1 MKKWI
6 YSGTREEQP
15 SERELMHGKLARKA
29 ASEGIVLLKNEGIL
43 PLKKDTAVALLGY
56 GAEKTVKGGIG
67 SGDVNNRKNI
77 SIYQGLKEAGVKI
90 VSEDWIS
97 DYHNR
102 YEQAREA
109 WKEKVLEEAKKVDN
123 PFDAYAEN
131 PFAMPL
137 GRKVAEEDIC
147 EADVVIYVIS
157 RISGEGKDRRK
168 VKGDYYLSEREE
180 EDLRYLAEMNK
191 PVILILNAGG
201 PVELTDILEQT
212 DNIKGILNISQ
223 LGQEGGDALA
233 DVLLGKEVPGGKLTT
248 TWARRYEDYPASE
261 EYGYLNGNLEKEKYK
276 EGIYV
281 GYRYFDS
288 FDKKVMFPFGF
299 GLSYTMFEMKCCS
312 INMEESKIRAEV
324 QVTNTGNEY
333 AGKEVV
339 QIYVTLPQTELEK
352 EYKRLAGFAKTR
364 LLKPGETQTLTVEI
378 PQKQLASFNEETHTW
393 IVEKGKYGILVGNS
407 SDKLKLEAVLVVS
420 DDTVLEQM
428 DKICPLQEE
437 LEQIYLTKEL
447 KEKSVQRQEKLITA
461 QVPEYY
467 FKPAMIPAKSENA
480 GKNQENLT
488 EEEKRFV
495 SVLED
500 RTTEELIP
508 LLYGKISEN
517 ISTLGAAGI
526 RVPGSAGETCGTLE
540 EYGIPSLVMAD
551 GPAGI
556 RLRQWYEVD
565 KETESIYEMGVLGS
579 LENGILEPGVHHE
592 NADTYYQYCTAFPVG
607 TALAQTW
614 DTDLMTEFGKA
625 IAEEMEEFHVNLW
638 LAPGMNIHRNP
649 LCGRNYEYYS
659 EDPYLSG
666 MLAAAVIRGVQSKSG
681 CGVTIKHFACNNQ
694 EDNRM
699 GVDSCVSER
708 ALREIYLRGFE
719 IAVKEGNPV
728 SIMTSYN
735 LINGIHAA
743 NSKDL
748 CMTVARKEWGFDG
761 AIMSDWNT
769 TVPEDGSVPWK
780 CVAAGNDI
788 IMPGNPDDECGRNY
802 EYYSED
808 PYLSGMLAAAVIR
821 GVQSK
826 SGCGVTI
833 KHFACNNQEDNR
845 MGVDSCVSER
855 ALREIYLR
863 GFEIAVKEGNP
874 VSIMTSYN
882 LINGIHA
889 ANSKDLCMTVARKEW
904 GFDGAIMS
912 DWNTTV
918 PEDGSV
924 PWKCVAAG
932 NDIIMPGNPDDDKN
946 IRQAYKEGKLTEE
959 EIRNCAGH
967 LVSMIRR
974 LESTDC

>member
-1 MKKWI
+1 
-6 YSGTREEQP
+6 
-15 SERELMHGKLARKA
+15 
-29 ASEGIVLLKNEGIL
+29 
-43 PLKKDTAVALLGY
+43 
-56 GAEKTVKGGIG
+56 
-67 SGDVNNRKNI
+67 
-77 SIYQGLKEAGVKI
+77 
-90 VSEDWIS
+90 
-97 DYHNR
+97 
-102 YEQAREA
+102 
-109 WKEKVLEEAKKVDN
+109 
-123 PFDAYAEN
+123 
-131 PFAMPL
+131 MPL

-437 LEQIYLTKEL
+437 LEQIHLTKEL

-495 SVLED
+495 SVLEG
-500 RTTEELIP
+500 RSAEELIP

-526 RVPGSAGETCGTLE
+526 RVPGSAGETSGALE
-540 EYGIPSLVMAD
+540 EDGIPSLVMAD

-565 KETESIYEMGVLGS
+565 KETDSIYEMGVLGS

-666 MLAAAVIRGVQSKSG
+666 MLAAAVTRGVQSKSG

-769 TVPEDGSVPWK
+769 TVPE
-780 CVAAGNDI
+780 N
-788 IMPGNPDDECGRNY
+788 
-802 EYYSED
+802 
-808 PYLSGMLAAAVIR
+808 
-821 GVQSK
+821 
-826 SGCGVTI
+826 
-833 KHFACNNQEDNR
+833 
-845 MGVDSCVSER
+845 
-855 ALREIYLR
+855 
-863 GFEIAVKEGNP
+863 
-874 VSIMTSYN
+874 
-882 LINGIHA
+882 
-889 ANSKDLCMTVARKEW
+889 
-904 GFDGAIMS
+904 
-912 DWNTTV
+912 
-918 PEDGSV
+918 GSV

-967 LVSMIRR
+967 LAVMICR
-974 LESTDC
+974 LNKNN

>member
-1 MKKWI
+1 MSKWI

-15 SERELMHGKLARKA
+15 SERELLHGKLAGKA
-29 ASEGIVLLKNEGIL
+29 AAEGIVLLKNEGIL
-43 PLKKDTAVALLGY
+43 PLKKDMAVALLGC

-77 SIYQGLKEAGVKI
+77 SAYQGLKEAGVSI
-90 VSEDWIS
+90 VSEDWIR

-137 GRKVAEEDIC
+137 GPKVAEGDIC
-147 EADVVIYVIS
+147 GADVAIYVIS

-168 VKGDYYLSEREE
+168 VKGDYYLREREE

-191 PVILILNAGG
+191 PVILIINAGG
-201 PVELTDILEQT
+201 PVELTDILQET

-223 LGQEGGDALA
+223 LGQEGGDALT
-233 DVLLGKEVPGGKLTT
+233 DILLGKEVPGGKLTT

-261 EYGYLNGNLEKEKYK
+261 EYGYLNGNLEKEEYK

-288 FDKKVMFPFGF
+288 FDKKVLFPFGF
-299 GLSYTMFEMKCCS
+299 GLSYTSFEMKFCGM
-312 INMEESKIRAEV
+312 NTEEGKLRAEV

-339 QIYVTLPQTELEK
+339 QIYVMLPQTGLEK

-364 LLKPGETQTLTVEI
+364 LLKPGETQRLTVEI
-378 PQKQLASFNEETHTW
+378 PQKQLASFCEETHSW
-393 IVEKGKYGILVGNS
+393 IIEKGRYGILIGDS
-407 SDKLKLEAVLVVS
+407 SDKLKLEAVLTVS
-420 DDTVLEQM
+420 DDAVLEHL
-428 DKICPLQEE
+428 DEICPLQEE
-437 LEQIYLTKEL
+437 LEQIHLTKEMR
-447 KEKSVQRQEKLITA
+447 EKSVQRQEELITT

-467 FKPAMIPAKSENA
+467 FEPVVIPAKSENA
-480 GKNQENLT
+480 KKNLT
-488 EEEKRFV
+488 EEEKRFA
-495 SVLED
+495 SVLKD
-500 RTTEELIP
+500 RTVEELIP

-526 RVPGSAGETCGTLE
+526 RVPGSAGETSGVLE
-540 EYGIPSLVMAD
+540 EYGILSLVMAD
-551 GPAGI
+551 GPAGV

-666 MLAAAVIRGVQSKSG
+666 MLAAAVTRGVQSKPG

-699 GVDSCVSER
+699 GVDSRVSER

-748 CMTVARKEWGFDG
+748 CMTAARKEWGFDG

-769 TVPEDGSVPWK
+769 TVPEDGSIPWK
-780 CVAAGNDI
+780 CA
-788 IMPGNPDDECGRNY
+788 
-802 EYYSED
+802 
-808 PYLSGMLAAAVIR
+808 
-821 GVQSK
+821 
-826 SGCGVTI
+826 
-833 KHFACNNQEDNR
+833 
-845 MGVDSCVSER
+845 
-855 ALREIYLR
+855 
-863 GFEIAVKEGNP
+863 
-874 VSIMTSYN
+874 
-882 LINGIHA
+882 
-889 ANSKDLCMTVARKEW
+889 
-904 GFDGAIMS
+904 
-912 DWNTTV
+912 
-918 PEDGSV
+918 
-924 PWKCVAAG
+924 AAG

-959 EIRNCAGH
+959 EIRSCAGH
-967 LVSMIRR
+967 LVSMIHR
-974 LESTDC
+974 LNENR

>member
-6 YSGTREEQP
+6 YSGTREEQQ

-43 PLKKDTAVALLGY
+43 PLKKDTAAALLGY

-248 TWARRYEDYPASE
+248 TWARRYEDYPVSE
-261 EYGYLNGNLEKEKYK
+261 EYGYLNGNLEKEEYR
-276 EGIYV
+276 EGIFV

-288 FDKKVMFPFGF
+288 FDKKVLFPFGF
-299 GLSYTMFEMKCCS
+299 GLSYTSFEIKCCGM
-312 INMEESKIRAEV
+312 NMEEGKLRAEV
-324 QVTNTGNEY
+324 QVTNTGKKY

-339 QIYVTLPQTELEK
+339 QIYVTLPQTGLEK

-364 LLKPGETQTLTVEI
+364 LLKPEETQTLIVEI
-378 PQKQLASFNEETHTW
+378 SQKQLASFCEETHTW
-393 IVEKGKYGILVGNS
+393 IIEKGSYGILIGNS
-407 SDKLKLEAVLVVS
+407 SDKLEQEAVLVIS
-420 DDTVLEQM
+420 DTSVLEHT
-428 DKICPLQEE
+428 DAICPLQEE
-437 LEQIYLTKEL
+437 LRQIHMTEEL
-447 KEKSVQRQEKLITA
+447 KEKLMQQEKELKTA
-461 QVPEYY
+461 QVPQYC
-467 FKPAMIPAKSENA
+467 FKPVMLPEKSEND
-480 GKNQENLT
+480 GENQENLT
-488 EEEKRFV
+488 EEEKRLF
-495 SVLED
+495 SVLD
-500 RTTEELIP
+500 GRSVEELIP

-526 RVPGSAGETCGTLE
+526 RVPGSAGETSGALE
-540 EYGIPSLVMAD
+540 EDGIPSLVMAD

-565 KETESIYEMGVLGS
+565 KETDSIYEMGVLGS

-666 MLAAAVIRGVQSKSG
+666 MLAAAATRGVQSKPG

-735 LINGIHAA
+735 LVNGVHAA
-743 NSKDL
+743 NSRDL

-769 TVPEDGSVPWK
+769 TVSEDGSIPWK

-788 IMPGNPDDECGRNY
+788 IMPGN
-802 EYYSED
+802 S
-808 PYLSGMLAAAVIR
+808 
-821 GVQSK
+821 
-826 SGCGVTI
+826 
-833 KHFACNNQEDNR
+833 
-845 MGVDSCVSER
+845 
-855 ALREIYLR
+855 
-863 GFEIAVKEGNP
+863 
-874 VSIMTSYN
+874 
-882 LINGIHA
+882 
-889 ANSKDLCMTVARKEW
+889 
-904 GFDGAIMS
+904 
-912 DWNTTV
+912 
-918 PEDGSV
+918 
-924 PWKCVAAG
+924 
-932 NDIIMPGNPDDDKN
+932 DDDKN
-946 IRQAYKEGKLTEE
+946 IRQAYKEGKLIEE
-959 EIRNCAGH
+959 EIRSCVGH
-967 LVSMIRR
+967 LAVMICR
-974 LESTDC
+974 LNKNN

>member
-29 ASEGIVLLKNEGIL
+29 ASESIVLLKNEGIL
-43 PLKKDTAVALLGY
+43 PLKKDTAAALLGY

-299 GLSYTMFEMKCCS
+299 GLSYTMFEMMCCS
-312 INMEESKIRAEV
+312 INMKESKIRAEV

-352 EYKRLAGFAKTR
+352 EYKRLTGFAKTR

-378 PQKQLASFNEETHTW
+378 PQKQLASFNEKTHTW

-437 LEQIYLTKEL
+437 LEQIHLTKEL

-488 EEEKRFV
+488 EE
-495 SVLED
+495 
-500 RTTEELIP
+500 
-508 LLYGKISEN
+508 
-517 ISTLGAAGI
+517 
-526 RVPGSAGETCGTLE
+526 
-540 EYGIPSLVMAD
+540 
-551 GPAGI
+551 
-556 RLRQWYEVD
+556 
-565 KETESIYEMGVLGS
+565 
-579 LENGILEPGVHHE
+579 
-592 NADTYYQYCTAFPVG
+592 
-607 TALAQTW
+607 
-614 DTDLMTEFGKA
+614 
-625 IAEEMEEFHVNLW
+625 
-638 LAPGMNIHRNP
+638 
-649 LCGRNYEYYS
+649 
-659 EDPYLSG
+659 
-666 MLAAAVIRGVQSKSG
+666 
-681 CGVTIKHFACNNQ
+681 
-694 EDNRM
+694 
-699 GVDSCVSER
+699 
-708 ALREIYLRGFE
+708 
-719 IAVKEGNPV
+719 
-728 SIMTSYN
+728 
-735 LINGIHAA
+735 
-743 NSKDL
+743 
-748 CMTVARKEWGFDG
+748 
-761 AIMSDWNT
+761 
-769 TVPEDGSVPWK
+769 
-780 CVAAGNDI
+780 
-788 IMPGNPDDECGRNY
+788 
-802 EYYSED
+802 
-808 PYLSGMLAAAVIR
+808 
-821 GVQSK
+821 
-826 SGCGVTI
+826 
-833 KHFACNNQEDNR
+833 
-845 MGVDSCVSER
+845 
-855 ALREIYLR
+855 
-863 GFEIAVKEGNP
+863 
-874 VSIMTSYN
+874 
-882 LINGIHA
+882 
-889 ANSKDLCMTVARKEW
+889 
-904 GFDGAIMS
+904 
-912 DWNTTV
+912 
-918 PEDGSV
+918 
-924 PWKCVAAG
+924 
-932 NDIIMPGNPDDDKN
+932 
-946 IRQAYKEGKLTEE
+946 
-959 EIRNCAGH
+959 
-967 LVSMIRR
+967 
-974 LESTDC
+974 

>member
-43 PLKKDTAVALLGY
+43 PLKKDTAAALLGY

-137 GRKVAEEDIC
+137 GRKVTEEDIC

-378 PQKQLASFNEETHTW
+378 PQKQLASFNEKTHT
-393 IVEKGKYGILVGNS
+393 
-407 SDKLKLEAVLVVS
+407 
-420 DDTVLEQM
+420 
-428 DKICPLQEE
+428 
-437 LEQIYLTKEL
+437 
-447 KEKSVQRQEKLITA
+447 
-461 QVPEYY
+461 
-467 FKPAMIPAKSENA
+467 
-480 GKNQENLT
+480 
-488 EEEKRFV
+488 
-495 SVLED
+495 
-500 RTTEELIP
+500 
-508 LLYGKISEN
+508 
-517 ISTLGAAGI
+517 
-526 RVPGSAGETCGTLE
+526 
-540 EYGIPSLVMAD
+540 
-551 GPAGI
+551 
-556 RLRQWYEVD
+556 
-565 KETESIYEMGVLGS
+565 
-579 LENGILEPGVHHE
+579 
-592 NADTYYQYCTAFPVG
+592 
-607 TALAQTW
+607 
-614 DTDLMTEFGKA
+614 
-625 IAEEMEEFHVNLW
+625 
-638 LAPGMNIHRNP
+638 
-649 LCGRNYEYYS
+649 
-659 EDPYLSG
+659 
-666 MLAAAVIRGVQSKSG
+666 
-681 CGVTIKHFACNNQ
+681 
-694 EDNRM
+694 
-699 GVDSCVSER
+699 
-708 ALREIYLRGFE
+708 
-719 IAVKEGNPV
+719 
-728 SIMTSYN
+728 
-735 LINGIHAA
+735 
-743 NSKDL
+743 
-748 CMTVARKEWGFDG
+748 
-761 AIMSDWNT
+761 
-769 TVPEDGSVPWK
+769 
-780 CVAAGNDI
+780 
-788 IMPGNPDDECGRNY
+788 
-802 EYYSED
+802 
-808 PYLSGMLAAAVIR
+808 
-821 GVQSK
+821 
-826 SGCGVTI
+826 
-833 KHFACNNQEDNR
+833 
-845 MGVDSCVSER
+845 
-855 ALREIYLR
+855 
-863 GFEIAVKEGNP
+863 
-874 VSIMTSYN
+874 
-882 LINGIHA
+882 
-889 ANSKDLCMTVARKEW
+889 
-904 GFDGAIMS
+904 
-912 DWNTTV
+912 
-918 PEDGSV
+918 
-924 PWKCVAAG
+924 
-932 NDIIMPGNPDDDKN
+932 
-946 IRQAYKEGKLTEE
+946 
-959 EIRNCAGH
+959 
-967 LVSMIRR
+967 
-974 LESTDC
+974 

>member
-1 MKKWI
+1 MSKWI

-15 SERELMHGKLARKA
+15 SERELLHGKLAGKA
-29 ASEGIVLLKNEGIL
+29 AAEGIVLLKNEGIL
-43 PLKKDTAVALLGY
+43 PLKKDMAVALLGC

-77 SIYQGLKEAGVKI
+77 SAYQGLKEAGVSI
-90 VSEDWIS
+90 VSEDWIR

-137 GRKVAEEDIC
+137 GPKVAEGDIC
-147 EADVVIYVIS
+147 GADVAIYVIS

-168 VKGDYYLSEREE
+168 VKGDYYLREREE

-191 PVILILNAGG
+191 PVILIINAGG
-201 PVELTDILEQT
+201 PVELTDILQET

-233 DVLLGKEVPGGKLTT
+233 DILLGKEVPGGKLTT

-261 EYGYLNGNLEKEKYK
+261 EYGYLNGNLEKEEYK

-288 FDKKVMFPFGF
+288 FDKKVLFPFGF
-299 GLSYTMFEMKCCS
+299 GLSYTSFEMKFCGM
-312 INMEESKIRAEV
+312 NTEEGKLRAEV

-339 QIYVTLPQTELEK
+339 QIYVTLPQTGLEK

-364 LLKPGETQTLTVEI
+364 LLKPGETQRLTVEI
-378 PQKQLASFNEETHTW
+378 PQKQLASFCEETHSW
-393 IVEKGKYGILVGNS
+393 IIEKGRYGILIGDS
-407 SDKLKLEAVLVVS
+407 SDKLKLEAVLTVS
-420 DDTVLEQM
+420 DDAVLEHL
-428 DKICPLQEE
+428 DEICPLQEE
-437 LEQIYLTKEL
+437 LEQIHLTKEMR
-447 KEKSVQRQEKLITA
+447 EKSVQRQEELITT

-467 FKPAMIPAKSENA
+467 FEPVMIPAKSENA
-480 GKNQENLT
+480 KKNLT
-488 EEEKRFV
+488 EEEKRFA
-495 SVLED
+495 SVLKD
-500 RTTEELIP
+500 RTVEELIP

-526 RVPGSAGETCGTLE
+526 RVPGSAGETSGVLE

-551 GPAGI
+551 GPAGV

-666 MLAAAVIRGVQSKSG
+666 MLAAAVTRGVQSKPG

-699 GVDSCVSER
+699 GVDSRVSER

-748 CMTVARKEWGFDG
+748 CMTAARKEWGFDG

-769 TVPEDGSVPWK
+769 TVPEDGSIPWK
-780 CVAAGNDI
+780 CA
-788 IMPGNPDDECGRNY
+788 
-802 EYYSED
+802 
-808 PYLSGMLAAAVIR
+808 
-821 GVQSK
+821 
-826 SGCGVTI
+826 
-833 KHFACNNQEDNR
+833 
-845 MGVDSCVSER
+845 
-855 ALREIYLR
+855 
-863 GFEIAVKEGNP
+863 
-874 VSIMTSYN
+874 
-882 LINGIHA
+882 
-889 ANSKDLCMTVARKEW
+889 
-904 GFDGAIMS
+904 
-912 DWNTTV
+912 
-918 PEDGSV
+918 
-924 PWKCVAAG
+924 AAG

-959 EIRNCAGH
+959 EIRSCAGH
-967 LVSMIRR
+967 LVSMIHR
-974 LESTDC
+974 LNENR

>member
-1 MKKWI
+1 MSKWI

-15 SERELMHGKLARKA
+15 SERELLHGKLAGKA
-29 ASEGIVLLKNEGIL
+29 AVEGIVLLKNEGIL
-43 PLKKDTAVALLGY
+43 PLKKDMAVALLGC

-77 SIYQGLKEAGVKI
+77 SAYQGLKEAGVSI
-90 VSEDWIS
+90 VSEDWIR

-137 GRKVAEEDIC
+137 GSKVAEGDIC
-147 EADVVIYVIS
+147 GADVAIYVIS

-191 PVILILNAGG
+191 PVILIINAGG
-201 PVELTDILEQT
+201 PVELTDILQET

-233 DVLLGKEVPGGKLTT
+233 DILLGKEVPGGKLTT

-261 EYGYLNGNLEKEKYK
+261 EYGYLNGNLEKEEYK

-288 FDKKVMFPFGF
+288 FDEKVLFPFGF
-299 GLSYTMFEMKCCS
+299 GLSYTSFEMKFCGM
-312 INMEESKIRAEV
+312 NTEEGKLRAEV

-339 QIYVTLPQTELEK
+339 QIYVTLPQTGLEK

-378 PQKQLASFNEETHTW
+378 PQKQLASFCEETHSW
-393 IVEKGKYGILVGNS
+393 IIEKGRYGILIGDS
-407 SDKLKLEAVLVVS
+407 SDKLKLEAVLTVS
-420 DDTVLEQM
+420 DDAVLEHL
-428 DKICPLQEE
+428 DEICLLQEE
-437 LEQIYLTKEL
+437 LEQIHLTKEMR
-447 KEKSVQRQEKLITA
+447 EKSVQRQEELITT

-467 FKPAMIPAKSENA
+467 FEPVMIPAKSENA
-480 GKNQENLT
+480 KKNLT
-488 EEEKRFV
+488 EEEKRFA
-495 SVLED
+495 SVLKD
-500 RTTEELIP
+500 RTVEELIP

-526 RVPGSAGETCGTLE
+526 RVPGSAGETSGVLE

-551 GPAGI
+551 GPAGV

-666 MLAAAVIRGVQSKSG
+666 MLAAAVTRGVQSKPG

-699 GVDSCVSER
+699 GVDSRVSER

-748 CMTVARKEWGFDG
+748 CMTAARKEWGFDG

-769 TVPEDGSVPWK
+769 TVPEDGSIPWK
-780 CVAAGNDI
+780 CA
-788 IMPGNPDDECGRNY
+788 
-802 EYYSED
+802 
-808 PYLSGMLAAAVIR
+808 
-821 GVQSK
+821 
-826 SGCGVTI
+826 
-833 KHFACNNQEDNR
+833 
-845 MGVDSCVSER
+845 
-855 ALREIYLR
+855 
-863 GFEIAVKEGNP
+863 
-874 VSIMTSYN
+874 
-882 LINGIHA
+882 
-889 ANSKDLCMTVARKEW
+889 
-904 GFDGAIMS
+904 
-912 DWNTTV
+912 
-918 PEDGSV
+918 
-924 PWKCVAAG
+924 AAG

-959 EIRNCAGH
+959 EIRSCAGH
-967 LVSMIRR
+967 LVSMIHR
-974 LESTDC
+974 LNENR

>member
-43 PLKKDTAVALLGY
+43 PLKKDTVAALLGY

-233 DVLLGKEVPGGKLTT
+233 DVLLGKDVPGGKLTT

-299 GLSYTMFEMKCCS
+299 GLSYTTFEMKCCS

-393 IVEKGKYGILVGNS
+393 IVEKGKYGILIGNS

-495 SVLED
+495 SVLEN

-592 NADTYYQYCTAFPVG
+592 NADTYYLCTAFPVG

-780 CVAAGNDI
+780 CG
-788 IMPGNPDDECGRNY
+788 
-802 EYYSED
+802 
-808 PYLSGMLAAAVIR
+808 
-821 GVQSK
+821 
-826 SGCGVTI
+826 
-833 KHFACNNQEDNR
+833 
-845 MGVDSCVSER
+845 
-855 ALREIYLR
+855 
-863 GFEIAVKEGNP
+863 
-874 VSIMTSYN
+874 
-882 LINGIHA
+882 
-889 ANSKDLCMTVARKEW
+889 
-904 GFDGAIMS
+904 
-912 DWNTTV
+912 
-918 PEDGSV
+918 
-924 PWKCVAAG
+924 AAG

-974 LESTDC
+974 LERV

>member
-29 ASEGIVLLKNEGIL
+29 ASESIVLLKNEGIL
-43 PLKKDTAVALLGY
+43 PLKKDTAAALLGY

-123 PFDAYAEN
+123 PFDAYADN
-131 PFAMPL
+131 PFEMPL
-137 GRKVAEEDIC
+137 GREVREEDIC
-147 EADVVIYVIS
+147 QAEAIIYVIS

-168 VKGDYYLSEREE
+168 VKGDYYLSTREAA
-180 EDLRYLAEMNK
+180 DLRYLAEMNK

-201 PVELTDILEQT
+201 PVELTEILEQT
-212 DNIKGILNISQ
+212 HNIKGILNISQ

-233 DVLLGKEVPGGKLTT
+233 DVLLGKEVPSGKLTT
-248 TWARRYEDYPASE
+248 TWARHYEDYPSSE
-261 EYGYLNGNLEKEKYK
+261 EYGYLNGNLEKEEYK
-276 EGIYV
+276 EGIFV

-288 FDKKVMFPFGF
+288 FGKKPLFPFGF
-299 GLSYTMFEMKCCS
+299 GLSYTSFEIKCCGLK
-312 INMEESKIRAEV
+312 IEESKIRTEV
-324 QVTNTGNEY
+324 QVTNTGNKY

-339 QIYVTLPQTELEK
+339 QIYTTFPRTDFEK
-352 EYKRLAGFAKTR
+352 EYKRLVGFAKTR
-364 LLKPGETQTLTVEI
+364 LLQPGETQTLIIEI
-378 PQKQLASFNEETHTW
+378 QEKQLASFNEDSHTW
-393 IVEKGKYGILVGNS
+393 IMEKGSYGLMLGNNSDNLEFAAILEVP
-407 SDKLKLEAVLVVS
+407 DYEE
-420 DDTVLEQM
+420 LEQL
-428 DKICPLQEE
+428 DEICPLQEKLDCIHLSE
-437 LEQIYLTKEL
+437 EM
-447 KEKSVQRQEKLITA
+447 QEKLIQYQKEEKLA
-461 QVPEYY
+461 QVPRYL
-467 FKPAMIPAKSENA
+467 FKPRCLSTPSDKTNDVEKNKGSLTNEYKKILSKIAEKSA
-480 GKNQENLT
+480 
-488 EEEKRFV
+488 
-495 SVLED
+495 
-500 RTTEELIP
+500 EELIP

-526 RVPGSAGETCGTLE
+526 RVPGSAGETSGALE
-540 EYGIPSLVMAD
+540 ECGVPSLVMAD

-556 RLRQWYEVD
+556 RLRQWYQVN
-565 KETESIYEMGVLGS
+565 KETDSIYEMGVLGS
-579 LENGILEPGVHHE
+579 LENGILEPGVYHE

-614 DTDLMTEFGKA
+614 DTELMTKFGKA

-659 EDPYLSG
+659 EDPYLTG
-666 MLAAAVIRGVQSKSG
+666 MLAAAVTRGVQSKPG

-699 GVDSCVSER
+699 GVDSRVSER

-735 LINGIHAA
+735 LVNGVHAA

-748 CMTVARKEWGFDG
+748 CVTVARKEWGFDG

-769 TVPEDGSVPWK
+769 TVPEDGSTPWK
-780 CVAAGNDI
+780 CA
-788 IMPGNPDDECGRNY
+788 
-802 EYYSED
+802 
-808 PYLSGMLAAAVIR
+808 
-821 GVQSK
+821 
-826 SGCGVTI
+826 
-833 KHFACNNQEDNR
+833 
-845 MGVDSCVSER
+845 
-855 ALREIYLR
+855 
-863 GFEIAVKEGNP
+863 
-874 VSIMTSYN
+874 
-882 LINGIHA
+882 
-889 ANSKDLCMTVARKEW
+889 
-904 GFDGAIMS
+904 
-912 DWNTTV
+912 
-918 PEDGSV
+918 
-924 PWKCVAAG
+924 AAG

-946 IRQAYKEGKLTEE
+946 ILQAYKEGKLTEE
-959 EIRNCAGH
+959 EIRSCAEH
-967 LVSMIRR
+967 LITMISRVNQKR
-974 LESTDC
+974 